1 MYVTTKSTTRN
12 EWRVY
17 VDNPEIKPEGEILY
31 KGHRMGITTE
41 LLVEILE
48 SKVDVSKSTIYI
60 LRYEKMEAGVTADV
74 RNLQIWKPVR
84 QEHVNTELMD
94 TWLNISDGMRKQFG
108 NHNKIIVSRINI

>member
-1 MYVTTKSTTRN
+1 MYVTTKSTPRK

-17 VDNPEIKPEGEILY
+17 VDRPETELEGEILY
-31 KGHRMGITTE
+31 RGHRMGVTTE